1 MSNVAVPAVEI
12 DGVTKRYGRT
22 LALDNVS
29 FQVRPG
35 ELFALLGPNGAGKT
49 TLLHILCTILKPD
62 CGTARIG
69 GIEQHQSG
77 RRQNRR
83 PNGGRDNINRR
94 EQRREA
100 LSRRECDAIYLV
112 ISATSRVLASA
123 ARTVLAFTSSASCTP
138 SVVVG
143 PLGPVA
149 TSAAGR

>member
-1 MSNVAVPAVEI
+1 MLGWCRRHDTEKGHLLTDVAVPAVEI

-69 GIEQHQSG
+69 GIDVIRHPLDG
-77 RRQNRR
+77 RRHDMGAPTVKGLN
-83 PNGGRDNINRR
+83 
-94 EQRREA
+94 A
-100 LSRRECDAIYLV
+100 LGDRAPCRHIDMRLLCCSTIPRLQ
-112 ISATSRVLASA
+112 
-123 ARTVLAFTSSASCTP
+123 P
-138 SVVVG
+138 Q
-143 PLGPVA
+143 P
-149 TSAAGR
+149 